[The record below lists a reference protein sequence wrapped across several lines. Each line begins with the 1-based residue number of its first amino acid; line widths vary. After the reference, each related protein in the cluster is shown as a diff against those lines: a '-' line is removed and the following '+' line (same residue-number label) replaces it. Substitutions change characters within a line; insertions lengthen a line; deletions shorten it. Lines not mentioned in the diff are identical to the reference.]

1 MSDLTQINRSV
12 GFEAKLRERT
22 KTPMD
27 EGENSTVQKID
38 YDYINLTLLLK
49 RVLWE

>member
-1 MSDLTQINRSV
+1 
-12 GFEAKLRERT
+12 
-22 KTPMD
+22 MD